1 MKKEDRTAS
10 MLRYD
15 MCKFIASH
23 YQYFFPNIMY
33 NRNKYGSA
41 GEVVAIV
48 EEPQTAWLEDKA

>member
-1 MKKEDRTAS
+1 MEIKDCTAS
-10 MLRYD
+10 ILRYN

-23 YQYFFPNIMY
+23 YQYFCPNIMY
-33 NRNKYGSA
+33 NRNKCGSA

>member
-23 YQYFFPNIMY
+23 CQYFCPNIMY
-33 NRNKYGSA
+33 NRNKCVSA
-41 GEVVAIV
+41 GEVVTIV
-48 EEPQTAWLEDKA
+48 EEPQTTWPEDKA

>member
-1 MKKEDRTAS
+1 MKKEDRTTS

-23 YQYFFPNIMY
+23 YQYFCTNIMY
-33 NRNKYGSA
+33 NRNKCVSA

-48 EEPQTAWLEDKA
+48 EEPQTGENKA